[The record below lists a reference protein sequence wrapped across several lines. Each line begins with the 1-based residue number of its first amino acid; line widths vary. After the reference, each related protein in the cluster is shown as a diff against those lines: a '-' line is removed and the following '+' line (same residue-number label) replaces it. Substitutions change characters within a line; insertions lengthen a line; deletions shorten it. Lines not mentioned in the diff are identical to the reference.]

1 MRKATFTLLLIFMT
15 MRVMAQ
21 ESQTIYHFLKLPI
34 SAHAAALGGDNISII
49 ENDASLIFS
58 NPALLS
64 SVNDNNIGLNY
75 MNYMSGVN
83 TASATYTKILADRAT
98 IAASAQYMSY
108 GKMKE
113 VDENNV
119 QTGEFSAKDISLGA
133 YLSYNLSNHLVG
145 GIAAKFITSYIA
157 SYHSIAVCVDLGLN
171 YYNPENDLSL
181 SAVAR
186 NLGGQLEAYDEEY
199 EKLPFDLRVGI
210 SKRLKGAPL
219 RLSATMS
226 DLTHWDYKFIN
237 HLSAGIDILLSQ
249 QIWVGAGYHFRRANE
264 MKIQGNDGASSH
276 GAGLSFGGGIQLER
290 FKLHLS
296 YGKYHVSSSS
306 IIANIAFNI

>member
-1 MRKATFTLLLIFMT
+1 MNSSGNPNPYYQGEAPQNPPVNPNGTYPNPPF
-15 MRVMAQ
+15 
-21 ESQTIYHFLKLPI
+21 
-34 SAHAAALGGDNISII
+34 
-49 ENDASLIFS
+49 DAS
-58 NPALLS
+58 NPTPGYA
-64 SVNDNNIGLNY
+64 DTPQEMPY
-75 MNYMSGVN
+75 SGYPNQQGV
-83 TASATYTKILADRAT
+83 
-98 IAASAQYMSY
+98 
-108 GKMKE
+108 
-113 VDENNV
+113 
-119 QTGEFSAKDISLGA
+119 
-133 YLSYNLSNHLVG
+133 YLSYNLSNHLAG